1 MKLNNKEITNAIF
14 TNIFLAE
21 VDSTIN
27 IFLCG
32 ANIKNQKSIRK
43 TIYKNIKDYPEYNII
58 FPESLFSRLLS
69 KKMFN
74 LHLLEQELAS
84 FVDIII
90 MPLEGCG
97 SMAELG
103 AFTLNEKL
111 LDKIVV
117 INSIEHKNDDSFINL
132 GPLKLL
138 ISKNKKNLIYYNEKV
153 PCYLDSIKVDIKKYL
168 KTIKRVE
175 SKINIKNIFNLSRFL
190 FYMIAIFQPISKINI
205 KTIVLDYEN
214 NINEH
219 YIDPALEILFDKE
232 LIKSSHKA
240 SNLIVYSLSK
250 KGHDTIYEE
259 ILPRLDIIKAFSEIR
274 TDILNSRLRKKNKL
288 NLEEERKKFLE

>member
-43 TIYKNIKDYPEYNII
+43 TIYENIKDYPEYNII

-117 INSIEHKNDDSFINL
+117 INSVEHKNDDSFINL

>member
-214 NINEH
+214 DINEH